1 MPTDLQQITAIRG
14 QTLALIADLT
24 ANPKPSY
31 KVADQSVA
39 WGDYLKQLQDTVAW
53 CDRQISALAPF
64 EVRSQ
69 GFS

>member
-1 MPTDLQQITAIRG
+1 MPTDLEQISAIRS
-14 QTLALIADLT
+14 QTLALIAELT
-24 ANPKPSY
+24 AQPKPTY
-31 KVADQSVA
+31 KIDDQNVA

-53 CDRQISALAPF
+53 CDRQIAALTPF

>member
-1 MPTDLQQITAIRG
+1 MPTDLQQITAIRA
-14 QTLALIADLT
+14 QTLALIAELT

-31 KVADQSVA
+31 KIADQSVA
-39 WGDYLKQLQDTVAW
+39 WGDYLKQLQETVGW
-53 CDRQISALAPF
+53 CDQQIATLDPV